1 MTWGIDFTSQI
12 RADLVGLEAEVVDL
26 LTDTL
31 VEWVQDGPPRENTR
45 ELAGMTFY
53 EVTIAERYLL
63 GYMIKDDPVAVALL
77 WLRRKPAAS

>member
-31 VEWVQDGPPRENTR
+31 VEWVQDGPPREKTR

-53 EVTIAERYLL
+53 EATIAERYLL
-63 GYMIKDDPVAVALL
+63 GYMIKDDPLAVALL